1 MSASY
6 DTIVIGAGHNG
17 LVTAAYLARAGHKVL
32 VLEQRDVVGGAAAT
46 EEIFPGFKVD
56 TGAHRIGG
64 LSSVVVN
71 DLGLVRHGLELLDAE
86 ATAFVPVLEGT
97 PLTLW
102 RDPRKT
108 ADSIREISSADAEAW
123 LPFTELIGKAA
134 GFLGAAWTSTPPDVT
149 GNDLGDLIAS
159 VKLGMKLRRLGK
171 KDMVEVMR
179 ILPMSVYELLGD
191 WFESDLVK
199 GALAASAVS
208 GICQGPMAAGT
219 VYTLL
224 HHHVGAGAGV
234 IRPTRRVRGG
244 IGRLSEALV
253 ASCEQSGG
261 EVRTGAP
268 VERIIVEG
276 GTAVGVVVDGAEIRA
291 KRIVTSTD
299 PSRTF
304 FGLMEPSEMTPEFAR
319 KVSNIRYRGVCA
331 KVHLALSALPDFT
344 CQAGAGDHLKG
355 VISISPS
362 LEYVERAFDA
372 AKYGRVSERPYLE
385 VSIPS
390 LSDSSVAPGGKH
402 LMSIV
407 LQYAPYDLCDGGVWD
422 EVARAKL
429 GDLAIATLAEYAP
442 NMESLVE
449 ARHVLT
455 PLDLERTFGLC
466 EGNIYHGEM
475 TLDQLLF
482 MRPVPSASR
491 YRAPISG
498 LYLCGAGTHPGGGVT
513 GVPGFNAA
521 REILKD

>member
-1 MSASY
+1 MSVSY
-6 DTIVIGAGHNG
+6 DTVVIGAGHNG
-17 LVTAAYLARAGHKVL
+17 LVTAAYLAKAGHKVL
-32 VLEQRDVVGGAAAT
+32 VLEQREVVGGAAAT

-64 LSSVVVN
+64 LSGTVVK
-71 DLGLVRHGLELLDAE
+71 GLALAGHGLELLDAE
-86 ATAFVPVLEGT
+86 ATAFLPVIEGT

-108 ADSIREISSADAEAW
+108 ADAIRKISPADADAW
-123 LPFTELIGKAA
+123 VPFTELVGKAA
-134 GFLGAAWTSTPPDVT
+134 SFLEAAWTSTPPDVT
-149 GNDLGDLIAS
+149 GTDLGDLMATA
-159 VKLGMKLRRLGK
+159 KLGMKLRRFGK
-171 KDMVEVMR
+171 RDMVEIMR

-199 GALAASAVS
+199 GAIAASAVS
-208 GICQGPMAAGT
+208 GLCQGPMGAGT

-224 HHHVGAGAGV
+224 HHHVGAGQGV

-244 IGRLSEALV
+244 VGRLSEALAAACKAAGV
-253 ASCEQSGG
+253 
-261 EVRTGAP
+261 EVRTSAP

-276 GTAVGVVVDGAEIRA
+276 RTAVGVVVDGAEVRA
-291 KRIVTSTD
+291 QRVVSSAD
-299 PSRTF
+299 PRRTF
-304 FGLMEPSEMTPEFAR
+304 FELMDPTEITPEFAR
-319 KVSNIRYRGVCA
+319 KVGHIRYRGVCA
-331 KVHLALSALPDFT
+331 KVHLALSGLPDFK
-344 CQAGAGDHLKG
+344 CQPGTGDHLTG

-362 LEYVERAFDA
+362 LEYIERAFDA

-390 LSDSSVAPGGKH
+390 LADPSVAPNGKH

-407 LQYAPYDLCDGGVWD
+407 FQYAPYALQDGEWD
-422 EVARAKL
+422 DAARSKVGDVA
-429 GDLAIATLAEYAP
+429 IETLAEYAP
-442 NMESLVE
+442 NVASLVE

-455 PLDLERTFGLC
+455 PLDLEREYGLA
-466 EGNIYHGEM
+466 EGNVYHGEM

-482 MRPVPSASR
+482 MRPVPGASR
-491 YRAPISG
+491 YRAPTAG